1 MTGFQQYAHDRR
13 SDKPGTSG
21 KEAQAWCECH

>member
-1 MTGFQQYAHDRR
+1 MTGFQQYAHYRR

-21 KEAQAWCECH
+21 KEAQA